1 MNAEIFGEW
10 LRRQGH
16 RVERT
21 ESSFWYE
28 ANARV
33 YQAFPFH
40 WIVRPAEAE
49 ITGLLQRRS
58 AIALRYSTPLD
69 ASAGCVSYHVVC
81 DDRGYGLE
89 KLDRRT
95 RKNVATGLERCR
107 VERIP
112 LSRLAE
118 EGWDLERDSARR
130 QRRETALSERS
141 WRARYRAAAE
151 LPGFEAWG
159 ALVDGRLAASLL
171 AFQMGDCCE
180 LISQQCLSEFLDARV
195 NHALSFVATQTIVRR
210 PEIGSIFYTLQ
221 SLDAPSK
228 VDEFK
233 LRMGYRA
240 EPVRQRVAFHPW
252 ARPVLRPFAHEVL
265 RSCLRRRPSSRF
277 FAKAEGML
285 RFHLQGR
292 LPVSEQTWPELV
304 RPPPQAGAGGTAT
317 AGPDRGGER
326 DAAVARD
333 VREGE

>member
-1 MNAEIFGEW
+1 LETSLNAETFAEW

-28 ANARV
+28 AHARV

-40 WIVRPAEAE
+40 SIVRPDEVE
-49 ITGLLQRRS
+49 ITGLLRRRS

-69 ASAGCVSYHVVC
+69 APAGCVSYHIVC

-89 KLDRRT
+89 KLNRHT

-107 VERIP
+107 VERLP
-112 LSRLAE
+112 VSRLAE
-118 EGWDLERDSARR
+118 EGWALELDSARR
-130 QRRETALSERS
+130 QSRETPLSERS
-141 WRARYRAAAE
+141 WCARYRAAAE

-195 NHALSFVATQTIVRR
+195 NHAMSFVATQTIIRR
-210 PEIGSIFYTLQ
+210 PGIRSIFYTLQ
-221 SLDAPSK
+221 SLDAPPK

-233 LRMGYRA
+233 LRMGYRV

-252 ARPVLRPFAHEVL
+252 ARPALRPFTNKVL

-277 FAKAEGML
+277 LAKAEGML

-292 LPVSEQTWPELV
+292 RPLSEQTWPELV
-304 RPPPQAGAGGTAT
+304 RPTSQPGTAAT
-317 AGPDRGGER
+317 ARPDPGGER
-326 DAAVARD
+326 ASSRPGD
-333 VREGE
+333 